1 MVVKLGQA
9 CNIDYEVASKHL
21 AEGAWNYEAVLYKL
35 KEPER
40 RQEMILKLL
49 SAN

>member
-21 AEGAWNYEAVLYKL
+21 AEGGWNYDAVLYKL